1 MPLTALYL
9 IFITD
14 EILLIGSFP
23 FTVIILEKYELFG
36 ILTSAF
42 LTVGM
47 GITQLLIIVELEIR
61 VSFDIQAINYSRG
74 PSNG

>member
-23 FTVIILEKYELFG
+23 FTGIILEKYELFG

-74 PSNG
+74 P